1 MSPARVYYGWVVVAA
16 LCVTETVTWGI
27 VYYGY
32 PVFLR
37 PMEEA
42 LGGRDRPAGACS
54 LVGSSRLTARLS
66 GRRSCSSACRGR

>member
-1 MSPARVYYGWVVVAA
+1 MRDGVSRNAGVSPARVYYGWVVVAA

-42 LGGRDRPAGACS
+42 LGA
-54 LVGSSRLTARLS
+54 SRVAERMKQ
-66 GRRSCSSACRGR
+66 